1 MKITQLRATF
11 HFLAIHFLA
20 IHFLTIC
27 LLAILVIGGCSS
39 KPELKPGMGGLIIV
53 AQATQDSDLL
63 TSTQFSQYQNSTSG
77 SAESREMY
85 DYELFN
91 DLIVYVQNKILSPEK
106 KAAEITYGPQGLSS
120 SIVGIAQGQ
129 ALRFINE
136 SDKEVALFG
145 YREDTEE
152 EFNDWPIIPPKKSV
166 QWQIKSSG
174 LIKVYIDGEEEI
186 EFNIFMAPG
195 QRVASLSTAESFTLV
210 HIPPG
215 VYQVGG
221 WHNILPSKPLYVTVK
236 PGVYEKVELLFS
248 VDALSRSQ

>member
-1 MKITQLRATF
+1 MKRRQLWMVC
-11 HFLAIHFLA
+11 FLLIC
-20 IHFLTIC
+20 FLT
-27 LLAILVIGGCSS
+27 ILVIGGCSS
-39 KPELKPGMGGLIIV
+39 KPELKAGMGGLVIV

-85 DYELFN
+85 DYALFN
-91 DLIVYVQNKILSPEK
+91 DLIVYVQNEMLPSEK

-129 ALRFINE
+129 ALRFINQ
-136 SDKEVALFG
+136 SDKEVALLG

-152 EFNDWPIIPPKKSV
+152 EFNDWPIIPPKASV

-174 LIKVYIDGEEEI
+174 LIKVYIDGEEV
-186 EFNIFMAPG
+186 EFNLFMAPG
-195 QRVASLSTAESFTLV
+195 QRVTSLRTDQSFTLV

-221 WHNILPSKPLYVTVK
+221 WHKILPSKPLYVTVK
-236 PGVYEKVELLFS
+236 PGVYEEVELLFS
-248 VDALSRSQ
+248 VDALSRSR

>member
-1 MKITQLRATF
+1 MKRTQLWMVCCC
-11 HFLAIHFLA
+11 LLIC
-20 IHFLTIC
+20 FLTI
-27 LLAILVIGGCSS
+27 LVIDGCSS
-39 KPELKPGMGGLIIV
+39 KPELKAGMGGLIII

-63 TSTQFSQYQNSTSG
+63 TSTQFSQYQNSNLG

-85 DYELFN
+85 DYALFN
-91 DLIVYVQNKILSPEK
+91 DLIVYVQNEMLPPEK

-129 ALRFINE
+129 ALRFINQ

-145 YREDTEE
+145 YREETEE
-152 EFNDWPIIPPKKSV
+152 ELNDWPIIPPKTSV

-174 LIKVYIDGEEEI
+174 LIKVYIDGEEEV
-186 EFNIFMAPG
+186 EFNLFMAPG
-195 QRVASLSTAESFTLV
+195 QRVASLRTAESFTLA

-221 WHNILPSKPLYVTVK
+221 WHKILPSKPLYVTVK
-236 PGVYEKVELLFS
+236 SGVYERVELLFS
-248 VDALSRSQ
+248 VDALSRSR